1 MAEDRMRI
9 SLLLLVAL
17 AAATPALGQVLTLDE
32 ARRRA
37 LEAQPA
43 LRALEHSWRAGQLSA
58 LADGALP
65 DPRLKLGALNFP
77 ARGFPGA
84 REDMTQLGVSWE
96 QTIPGGDKRKL
107 RSERGH
113 REANLSL
120 AEAHALMQTI
130 QREVGFAWTDLW
142 LAAANQRLYE
152 ELAAEHARAVEA
164 GRSALGAGRASQAD
178 LLAARQALNQV
189 ADRRLELAAQ
199 GERARAGIVRW
210 VPEAAARPLPDA
222 LPVLADPAPI
232 EVLRT
237 ALDSH
242 PQHEMHALQQA
253 LADADVALAR
263 EATKSDRTVEVGYY
277 ARSGG
282 RSDMLMFQIAF
293 ELPVF
298 AERKQES
305 LLAAKLKLA
314 ERAREQRADHLRQL
328 RAELASSYAEWSIA
342 GERVRNL
349 SATILPDARA
359 RLEAQLSQYGA
370 GAAPLASVLE
380 ARRSLVEARMQEL
393 TLRAA
398 QARARIALQ
407 YYEDYGAH
415 R

>member
-1 MAEDRMRI
+1 MRI
-9 SLLLLVAL
+9 SLLLLAAL
-17 AAATPALGQVLTLDE
+17 AAVTPALGQVLILDE

-37 LEAQPA
+37 IEAQPA
-43 LRALEHSWRAGQLSA
+43 LRALDHAWRAGQLNA

-77 ARGFPGA
+77 TRGFPGA
-84 REDMTQLGVSWE
+84 RDDMTQLGVSWE
-96 QTIPGGDKRKL
+96 QMIPGGDKRRL
-107 RSERGH
+107 RSERSH
-113 REANLSL
+113 AEANLSQ

-130 QREVGFAWTDLW
+130 LRDVGLAWTDLW
-142 LAAANQRLYE
+142 LATANQRLYA
-152 ELAAEHARAVEA
+152 ELATEHGRAIEA
-164 GRSALGAGRASQAD
+164 ATSALGTGRGSQAD

-210 VPEAAARPLPDA
+210 VPDAAARPLPEA
-222 LPVLADPAPI
+222 LPALADPAPLDA
-232 EVLRT
+232 LRA

-242 PQHEMHALQQA
+242 PQHEMHALQQT
-253 LADADVALAR
+253 LADAEVALAR

-282 RSDMLMFQIAF
+282 RSDMVMFQIGF
-293 ELPVF
+293 ELPLF
-298 AERKQES
+298 AARKQDS
-305 LLAAKLKLA
+305 VLAAKLRLA

-328 RAELASSYAEWSIA
+328 RAELDSSYAEWRIA
-342 GERVRNL
+342 GERMRNL
-349 SATILPDARA
+349 TATILPDART

-370 GAAPLASVLE
+370 GSASLAGVLE
-380 ARRSLVEARMQEL
+380 ARRALVEARMQEL